1 MWYWWLLIIVLV
13 ALGLYQFSKGLAFA
27 IKICIREARYSPPMY
42 EWYGHETKDSY
53 VVVTGG
59 SDGIGFQICNMMA
72 ARGFNI
78 VMIARNQ
85 KKMDEKVAYIKLKY
99 P

>member
-1 MWYWWLLIIVLV
+1 
-13 ALGLYQFSKGLAFA
+13 
-27 IKICIREARYSPPMY
+27 
-42 EWYGHETKDSY
+42 
-53 VVVTGG
+53 VTGG